1 MKMGDFFRK
10 VKRFILA
17 KPDTVRINRSYV
29 QEEQIPDINQATIK
43 ALGFAKAQLATAKSE
58 LKKVRSEAEKLR
70 EVRKHEKSA
79 EQVELKEL
87 MHKGRA
93 IEREQ
98 YEGGLSLK
106 WLFRRID
113 AFKEQRNRGDAKAGV
128 ALSSYNGAKIFGY
141 LDDLW
146 LLKDGT
152 FGVVMEDPLKK
163 KRHAI
168 SGTQLSD
175 VFTTYDALPT
185 YVKRGL

>member
-113 AFKEQRNRGDAKAGV
+113 AFKEQTNIENLKVVLDLVRAQQLTKLFQAKDV
-128 ALSSYNGAKIFGY
+128 E
-141 LDDLW
+141 
-146 LLKDGT
+146 DGNQN
-152 FGVVMEDPLKK
+152 K
-163 KRHAI
+163 
-168 SGTQLSD
+168 
-175 VFTTYDALPT
+175 
-185 YVKRGL
+185 